1 MTIGL
6 LICALMWSLVGLA
19 TGKKPYVLPKSDVY
33 PLAAMLAGMLLL
45 TLHAIISNL
54 QIGGIDFGR
63 FSVSCVILAVLLIG
77 AHFAARK
84 LDRTPVADLVR
95 AASLALGTLTLL
107 GLAAALGAPAIG
119 PQASPKAVVVFA
131 EPSHFALAYLPILL
145 FRVSVAK
152 RLTQVLLLGMA
163 FALAIVLQS
172 LTMIAGLLIVAALLL
187 RSLPLALMVATLAA
201 GSLAVDLTYYS
212 SRLAF
217 SSDTTNLSTLVF
229 LQGWENAI
237 LNFKE
242 TAGIGVGFQQ
252 FGIAG
257 SIGGMADKIVE
268 ILGSNISLRDGGST
282 STKLI
287 GEFGVLGI
295 VAILALVRVIGRGA
309 QYFRKCQL
317 QSPASRDQ
325 RSLFFYS
332 FLVTYAIELFVR
344 GAGYFSLGSFLAAVA
359 LISLS
364 RRGVARST
372 APDSGR
378 IAVTDQP
385 SAA

>member
-1 MTIGL
+1 
-6 LICALMWSLVGLA
+6 LMWSLFALA
-19 TGKKPYVLPKSDVY
+19 TGRQPYVLPKSDLY
-33 PLAAMLAGMLLL
+33 PLAALLSVIALL
-45 TLHAIISNL
+45 TVHAIISNL
-54 QIGGIDFGR
+54 QIGGVDFGR
-63 FSVSCVILAVLLIG
+63 FAASCAILTVLLAG

-84 LDRTPVADLVR
+84 LERTSVADLVR
-95 AASLALGTLTLL
+95 AANLALGTLTLL
-107 GLAAALGAPAIG
+107 GFAAALGAPPIG
-119 PQASPKAVVVFA
+119 PQASPKAVIVFA

-145 FRVSVAK
+145 FRISIAK
-152 RLTQVLLLGMA
+152 RHSQILLLAMA
-163 FALAIVLQS
+163 FALAIGLQS
-172 LTMIAGLLIVAALLL
+172 LTMIAGLLLVSALLL
-187 RSLPLALMVATLAA
+187 RSISLAIALVILAA

-237 LNFKE
+237 LNFGE

-295 VAILALVRVIGRGA
+295 VAIVALVRIIARGA
-309 QYFRKCQL
+309 LYLRRCQR
-317 QSPASRDQ
+317 QPARLRDQ

-332 FLVTYAIELFVR
+332 FLVTYTIELFVR
-344 GAGYFSLGSFLAAVA
+344 GTGYFAPGSFFAAIA
-359 LISLS
+359 LISLW
-364 RRGVARST
+364 RHKPAR
-372 APDSGR
+372 A
-378 IAVTDQP
+378 IASDTSHIADMNQP
-385 SAA
+385 GTPLNSA